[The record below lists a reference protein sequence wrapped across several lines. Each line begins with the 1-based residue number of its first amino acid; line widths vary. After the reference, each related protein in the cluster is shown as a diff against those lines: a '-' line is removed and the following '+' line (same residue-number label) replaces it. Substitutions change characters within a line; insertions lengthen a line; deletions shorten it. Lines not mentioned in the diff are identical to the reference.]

1 VLNFCQSGR
10 DQEVLI
16 TGTGVVCPLGIG
28 LQAAWQRLLQGPSA
42 CRSLAADELQWG
54 TELQRVP
61 GLRLHGA
68 PVDGQRIRQLSQ
80 HLPRLQRLPGDMRAV
95 VQAEP
100 VLAMTAVALEE
111 ALLQAGLRVPLAN
124 PTRTAVLF
132 GGSKGGLATTELLLN
147 TQRQQALPEGIRAA
161 RLTDRNAQLQVAC
174 SGVDFAKSQTAAYG
188 RLSRATS
195 AEAPPAAFSAA
206 PESLATASST
216 PLSDAAFATAFGKAF
231 TTDGASRLIMQLL
244 EARGPGLCP
253 VAACATGLI
262 SVLQGAAM
270 IHAGL
275 CDVCITGS
283 ADAALR
289 TSILASFHRLQVL
302 SRHPEAATACRPFD
316 ATRDGF
322 VIGDGAAV
330 LILESRRH
338 ARLRGAK
345 PLAQVLGGGWLSDPT
360 GITQMDD
367 SGTTVAELLSRCC
380 ASVGAAPDV
389 LSLHGTGTETNDL
402 VEARGIVR
410 ALGDRLPVCFA
421 TKGASGHLL
430 GAAGSVETALL
441 TAAMTAAFQPGTRN
455 LTQPDP
461 RCSIPLPPSG
471 TPLPPNTIWGKLS
484 LGFGGH
490 AACGLFRAATR

>member
-1 VLNFCQSGR
+1 MLNFCQSGR

-28 LQAAWQRLLQGPSA
+28 LQAAWQRLLNGHSA
-42 CRSLAADELQWG
+42 CRSLAADELHRG
-54 TELQRVP
+54 KELHRVP

-68 PVDGQRIRQLSQ
+68 PVDGLRIRQLSQ
-80 HLPRLQRLPGDMRAV
+80 HLPSLQRLSSDMRSV
-95 VQAEP
+95 VHAEP
-100 VLAMTAVALEE
+100 VLAMTAVALDE

-147 TQRQQALPEGIRAA
+147 SQRQQALPEALNAA
-161 RLTDRNAQLQVAC
+161 QRTDRNEQLQVAC
-174 SGVDFAKSQTAAYG
+174 AGYGLAESQAVANGWPT
-188 RLSRATS
+188 RATS
-195 AEAPPAAFSAA
+195 AEVPAATCSAPPDLLAAAD
-206 PESLATASST
+206 ST
-216 PLSDAAFATAFGKAF
+216 RLSDAAFATAFGKAF
-231 TTDGASRLIMQLL
+231 TTDGAARLIMELL
-244 EARGPGLCP
+244 EAGGPGLCP

-338 ARLRGAK
+338 ARRRGAT

-360 GITQMDD
+360 GITQMDE

-380 ASVGAAPDV
+380 DSVGATPDV

-410 ALGDRLPVCFA
+410 SLGNRLPVCFA

-441 TAAMTAAFQPGTRN
+441 TAAMTAAFQPGTKN

-461 RCSIPLPPSG
+461 RCPIPLSPRG
-471 TPLPPNTIWGKLS
+471 TPLPPNTTWGKLS

-490 AACGLFRAATR
+490 AACGFFRAATR